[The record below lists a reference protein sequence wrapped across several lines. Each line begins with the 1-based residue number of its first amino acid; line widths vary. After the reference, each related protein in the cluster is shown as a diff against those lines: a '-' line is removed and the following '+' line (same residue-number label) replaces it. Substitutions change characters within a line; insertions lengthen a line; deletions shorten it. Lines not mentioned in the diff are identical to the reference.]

1 MFSMMFVQASER
13 RNSAG
18 RPSLLTVRISSNPSR
33 ILFETPGAP
42 STGGGASRKALS
54 GEGEH
59 RATERGAYTSGKR
72 TSGPL
77 RLRRGQ
83 RSQGRIAGSHPTLIT
98 IGSSPDQHEG
108 SRMRRREFI
117 AGLGAAITGSIQTNA
132 QELALLPLVGHLDDG
147 PVEGFVFRQVLF
159 REGLA
164 VVDYYEGCNVA
175 IESHRGRL
183 AYWASDLVERG
194 VAVLVASGS
203 VAAILAAKAATKTI
217 PIVFGFGADPIETGL
232 VSSLDHPGGNITG
245 ITSMTMGMG
254 SKRLALLPRAARVAV
269 LVDPSE
275 DATVVNSMI
284 ADVRGAAISMG
295 RDIEVFYAGNI
306 GDIDTAFA
314 NLVEKRSEVLLV
326 SPSSFFSSQ
335 RMEIIALAAQHRVPA
350 LYFDRDF
357 AEAGGLMSYGPN
369 IPTFYRQLGNYAGR
383 ILSGQKPGDLPVS
396 RATRSEFLI
405 NLKTAKAL
413 GLIIPQTLLAI
424 ADEVIQ

>member
-1 MFSMMFVQASER
+1 MQ
-13 RNSAG
+13 
-18 RPSLLTVRISSNPSR
+18 
-33 ILFETPGAP
+33 
-42 STGGGASRKALS
+42 
-54 GEGEH
+54 
-59 RATERGAYTSGKR
+59 
-72 TSGPL
+72 
-77 RLRRGQ
+77 
-83 RSQGRIAGSHPTLIT
+83 
-98 IGSSPDQHEG
+98 
-108 SRMRRREFI
+108 RREFI

-132 QELALLPLVGHLDDG
+132 QELPLLPLVGHLDDG
-147 PVEGFVFRQVLF
+147 SAEGFIFRQVLF

-183 AYWASDLVERG
+183 TDWASDLVDRG
-194 VAVLVASGS
+194 VGVLVASGS
-203 VAAILAAKAATKTI
+203 VAAVLAAKAATTTI

-254 SKRLALLPRAARVAV
+254 SKRLARLPRAARVAV
-269 LVDPSE
+269 LVDPND
-275 DATVVNSMI
+275 DATVVKSMI

-396 RATRSEFLI
+396 RATRSEFVI

-413 GLIIPQTLLAI
+413 GLIIPQTLLAT

>member
-1 MFSMMFVQASER
+1 
-13 RNSAG
+13 
-18 RPSLLTVRISSNPSR
+18 
-33 ILFETPGAP
+33 
-42 STGGGASRKALS
+42 
-54 GEGEH
+54 
-59 RATERGAYTSGKR
+59 
-72 TSGPL
+72 
-77 RLRRGQ
+77 
-83 RSQGRIAGSHPTLIT
+83 
-98 IGSSPDQHEG
+98 
-108 SRMRRREFI
+108 
-117 AGLGAAITGSIQTNA
+117 
-132 QELALLPLVGHLDDG
+132 
-147 PVEGFVFRQVLF
+147 
-159 REGLA
+159 
-164 VVDYYEGCNVA
+164 
-175 IESHRGRL
+175 
-183 AYWASDLVERG
+183 
-194 VAVLVASGS
+194 
-203 VAAILAAKAATKTI
+203 
-217 PIVFGFGADPIETGL
+217 
-232 VSSLDHPGGNITG
+232 
-245 ITSMTMGMG
+245 
-254 SKRLALLPRAARVAV
+254 V